1 MYNYKQRNSS
11 IFKTKK
17 KGWGGGGKDTIAKKF
32 LKKIH
37 SSLLFLR
44 NFAALHLELS
54 IHFRS

>member
-1 MYNYKQRNSS
+1 MYNYKQRSSS

-17 KGWGGGGKDTIAKKF
+17 KGGGDTIAKEEK
-32 LKKIH
+32 KKIFH
-37 SSLLFLR
+37 AFSPG